1 MPLCSPLP
9 CGRANV
15 IVGCVSDRKRSPK
28 LLCNSTLSLS
38 MHILPL
44 FWLRSAASYIA
55 AWRPYQPF
63 FLHSE
68 RGSYDEKSK
77 KFFANFYFFF
87 CLKDIEKC
95 TEFFPKF
102 FKNYVGWHIT
112 KYCQIFENWISSPHM
127 ADPEKVIFTL
137 KKGQRT
143 GEPHIWARS
152 CQIMPLFAG
161 RDHPTLP

>member
-1 MPLCSPLP
+1 MNHIYFRPGYTGVYSRLPGQKINVIHMIPICSTHLTFTIRCRGKVSEPTKFTLRAEGKAPLKRFIESFPWTSCLARHAEMPLCSPLP

-63 FLHSE
+63 FLHGE
-68 RGSYDEKSK
+68 RGAYTWEIK
-77 KFFANFYFFF
+77 KFV
-87 CLKDIEKC
+87 C
-95 TEFFPKF
+95 KF
-102 FKNYVGWHIT
+102 
-112 KYCQIFENWISSPHM
+112 
-127 ADPEKVIFTL
+127 
-137 KKGQRT
+137 
-143 GEPHIWARS
+143 
-152 CQIMPLFAG
+152 
-161 RDHPTLP
+161 